1 MLGKAVNGEPLP
13 ASRARTGVAQLLSSR
28 GPAKS
33 LQRAPPVPTQNLQAG
48 GTLASEAVSELG
60 SASADSAG
68 SSPSSIFVGTESS
81 PQEAWGDR
89 GRILRICVLLHF
101 TVRLIMAEAGR
112 PEDQR
117 EDSVGDE
124 FNEIIKTRSGTVIV
138 RCD

>member
-1 MLGKAVNGEPLP
+1 MESKVRLLVRQSPLLFLKYVF
-13 ASRARTGVAQLLSSR
+13 SRRQEKLRSQDA
-28 GPAKS
+28 
-33 LQRAPPVPTQNLQAG
+33 
-48 GTLASEAVSELG
+48 ELT
-60 SASADSAG
+60 G
-68 SSPSSIFVGTESS
+68 SSPSSISVGTESS

-89 GRILRICVLLHF
+89 GRILRIFVLLHF
-101 TVRLIMAEAGR
+101 TIRLIMAEAGR